1 MCMKYLRS
9 VYCVI
14 TSNARWVCRLC
25 HLQSGKPECHE
36 HCACGMRNNI
46 IDPATIVF
54 FYFFRPLRLTL
65 SYFWRHSSCFAFA
78 RGQCWGARNKASLD
92 AVSRKQGLAL
102 AVESHHLL
110 WNPRWFFIFLQE
122 FQNIARSYNVS
133 GNLTWRCSFH
143 LVSLRSRYLPQYPTG
158 PATCDG
164 TQ

>member
-1 MCMKYLRS
+1 MRGECAGFVICS
-9 VYCVI
+9 QGNQNATNTAHVACVI
-14 TSNARWVCRLC
+14 N
-25 HLQSGKPECHE
+25 
-36 HCACGMRNNI
+36 HC
-46 IDPATIVF
+46 F
-54 FYFFRPLRLTL
+54 FLFFRPLRLTL

-110 WNPRWFFIFLQE
+110 WNLRWFFIFLQE
-122 FQNIARSYNVS
+122 FQNIARSYNIS